1 MNINLTLIGQTITFF
16 VFVWF
21 CMKFI
26 WPPIMNALHERKT
39 RIADGLAA
47 AERGMKAKEE
57 AEIHVQAELSKA
69 KEQAKE
75 IIAQGHK
82 QASEIVEESKGDA
95 RTEGEKLLAQARSE
109 IEQEMNQARESLRT
123 EVASLAIAG
132 AERVLM
138 KEVDAKAHTEALAKL
153 AARL

>member
-16 VFVWF
+16 VFVWL

-26 WPPIMNALHERKT
+26 WPPIMSALNERKT

-69 KEQAKE
+69 KEHAKE
-75 IIAQGHK
+75 IIAQAHK
-82 QASEIVEESKGDA
+82 QAGEIVEESKGDA
-95 RTEGEKLLAQARSE
+95 RSEGEKILAQAKNE
-109 IEQEMNQARESLRT
+109 IEQQLNQARESLRT
-123 EVASLAIAG
+123 EVVSLAIAG
-132 AERVLM
+132 AEQVLM
-138 KEVDAKAHTEALAKL
+138 KEVDAKAHTEALTKL